1 MVPSLATLIPA
12 ILHPIKYETSPA
24 MPPERPT
31 RTRQDAATDP
41 AAGGI
46 AAVSTPGPGSL
57 VRMLGVLD
65 QFAPDQPVIRVDD
78 LQLRLGYT
86 KSTAYRYVKALCD
99 AGLLAQASQG
109 RYSLGPRIV
118 ELERL
123 MRIADPLL
131 QAGEAVLPQLAA
143 EIPNSMVLLCSL
155 YRDKVLCVHREG
167 PETIETGGRRISILR
182 ARGLP
187 LPLFQGAASLAILA
201 SLPTPRVRALFLHRQ
216 AEMMAAGLG
225 EDWHAVRQRLLG
237 IRRDGQVTTV
247 GRYNRHLAAVSVPV
261 RSRDGAQVAGSLT
274 RILAADAYT
283 EQDAARLAQGLRAGA
298 GQVSALLC

>member
-1 MVPSLATLIPA
+1 
-12 ILHPIKYETSPA
+12 
-24 MPPERPT
+24 MPPVASPEP
-31 RTRQDAATDP
+31 ATAPPSASALAEAP
-41 AAGGI
+41 AA
-46 AAVSTPGPGSL
+46 PPGSL
-57 VRMLGVLD
+57 VRMLEVLD

-78 LQLRLGYT
+78 LQARLGYT

-131 QAGEAVLPQLAA
+131 QAGEAVLPDLAA
-143 EIPNSMVLLCSL
+143 EMPNSMVLLCSL

-167 PETIETGGRRISILR
+167 PEAIEAGGGRISILR

-201 SLPTPRVRALFLHRQ
+201 SLPAPRIRALFMQRQ
-216 AEMMAAGLG
+216 AEMVAAGLG
-225 EDWHAVRQRLLG
+225 EDWPAVRQRLAG

-247 GRYNRHLAAVSVPV
+247 GRFNRHLAAVAVPV
-261 RSRDGAQVAGSLT
+261 RSRDGSQIAGSLT
-274 RILAADAYT
+274 RIMPAESFPAL
-283 EQDAARLAQGLRAGA
+283 DAARLVQRLQAGA
-298 GQVSALLC
+298 NEV

>member
-1 MVPSLATLIPA
+1 MPS
-12 ILHPIKYETSPA
+12 E
-24 MPPERPT
+24 MPPVASPEPATAPPSASALAEAR
-31 RTRQDAATDP
+31 AA
-41 AAGGI
+41 A
-46 AAVSTPGPGSL
+46 PGSL
-57 VRMLGVLD
+57 VRMLEVLD

-78 LQLRLGYT
+78 LQARLGYT

-131 QAGEAVLPQLAA
+131 QAGEAVLPDLAA
-143 EIPNSMVLLCSL
+143 EMPNSMVLLCSL

-167 PETIETGGRRISILR
+167 PEAIEAGGGRISILR

-201 SLPTPRVRALFLHRQ
+201 SLPAPRIRALFLQRR
-216 AEMMAAGLG
+216 AEMVAAGLG
-225 EDWHAVRQRLLG
+225 EDWPAVRQRLAG

-247 GRYNRHLAAVSVPV
+247 GRFNRHLAAVAVPV
-261 RSRDGAQVAGSLT
+261 RSRDGSQIAGSLT
-274 RILAADAYT
+274 RIMPAESFPAL
-283 EQDAARLAQGLRAGA
+283 DAARLVQRLQAGA
-298 GQVSALLC
+298 SEVSARLA

>member
-1 MVPSLATLIPA
+1 MVTF
-12 ILHPIKYETSPA
+12 
-24 MPPERPT
+24 MPTDPT
-31 RTRQDAATDP
+31 RPPLPDQAP
-41 AAGGI
+41 AAS
-46 AAVSTPGPGSL
+46 APGANASEASQAGAGSL
-57 VRMLGVLD
+57 VRMLEVLD
-65 QFAPDQPVIRVDD
+65 QFAPDHPVIRVDD
-78 LQLRLGYT
+78 LQARLGYT

-131 QAGEAVLPQLAA
+131 QAGEAVLPELAA
-143 EIPNSMVLLCSL
+143 EVPNSMVLLCSL

-167 PETIETGGRRISILR
+167 PEAILAGGGRISILR

-201 SLPTPRVRALFLHRQ
+201 SLPAPRIRALFLQRQ
-216 AEMMAAGLG
+216 AEIAAAGLG
-225 EDWHAVRQRLLG
+225 RDLAAVRQRLER

-247 GRYNRHLAAVSVPV
+247 GRFNRHLAAVSVPV
-261 RSRDGAQVAGSLT
+261 RSRDGSQVAGSLT
-274 RILAADAYT
+274 RIMAADDYAGL
-283 EQDAARLAQGLRAGA
+283 DAERLVQRLQAGA
-298 GQVSALLC
+298 AQLSSKLA

>member
-1 MVPSLATLIPA
+1 
-12 ILHPIKYETSPA
+12 
-24 MPPERPT
+24 MPPETPPS
-31 RTRQDAATDP
+31 TRQEAAADPPAGGAAT
-41 AAGGI
+41 GVI
-46 AAVSTPGPGSL
+46 AGPGSL

-78 LQLRLGYT
+78 LQARLGYT

-99 AGLLAQASQG
+99 AGLLAQVSQG

-131 QAGEAVLPQLAA
+131 QAGEAVLPALAA
-143 EIPNSMVLLCSL
+143 EVPNSMILLCSL

-167 PETIETGGRRISILR
+167 PEAIEAGGRRISILR

-201 SLPTPRVRALFLHRQ
+201 SLPAPRVRALFLHRH
-216 AEMMAAGLG
+216 AEMTAAGLG
-225 EDWHAVRQRLLG
+225 ADWAAVRQRLMG
-237 IRRDGQVTTV
+237 IRRDCQVTTV
-247 GRYNRHLAAVSVPV
+247 GRFNRHLAAVSVPV
-261 RSRDGAQVAGSLT
+261 RSRDGTQVAGSLT
-274 RILAADAYT
+274 RIMAAEAYT
-283 EQDAARLAQGLRAGA
+283 GLDRAILVLGLRAGA
-298 GQVSALLC
+298 KQVSARLA

>member
-1 MVPSLATLIPA
+1 
-12 ILHPIKYETSPA
+12 
-24 MPPERPT
+24 MPPELPPELT
-31 RTRQDAATDP
+31 PEPATAPP
-41 AAGGI
+41 AAGASAEAP
-46 AAVSTPGPGSL
+46 AAAPGSL
-57 VRMLGVLD
+57 VRMLEVLD

-78 LQLRLGYT
+78 LQARLGYT

-131 QAGEAVLPQLAA
+131 QAGEAVLPDLAA
-143 EIPNSMVLLCSL
+143 EMPNSMVLLCSL

-167 PETIETGGRRISILR
+167 PEAIEAGGDRISILR

-201 SLPTPRVRALFLHRQ
+201 SLPAPRIRALFMQRQ
-216 AEMMAAGLG
+216 AEMVAAGLG
-225 EDWHAVRQRLLG
+225 ADWPAVRQRLAG

-247 GRYNRHLAAVSVPV
+247 GRFNRHLAAVSVPV
-261 RSRDGAQVAGSLT
+261 RSRDGAQIAGSLT
-274 RILAADAYT
+274 RIMPAETFPA
-283 EQDAARLAQGLRAGA
+283 QDAAWLVQRLQAGASEVSARLA
-298 GQVSALLC
+298 